1 MFAPIV
7 AICIIGGDCTLLER
21 SDKMTYKT
29 HEECTVATTEGIK
42 KISDYLLAKGVIAAV
57 GFKCEENKDS
67 V

>member
-7 AICIIGGDCTLLER
+7 AVCILGGDCQLLER
-21 SDKMTYKT
+21 SDGMKYKT
-29 HEECTVATTEGIK
+29 HEECVAATTQDIK
-42 KISDYLLAKGVIAAV
+42 QISDYLLAKGVIATV

>member
-7 AICIIGGDCTLLER
+7 AICVIGGDCTLLER
-21 SDKMTYKT
+21 SEKMTYKT
-29 HEECTVATTEGIK
+29 HEECVVETTKDIK
-42 KISDYLLAKGVIAAV
+42 EISDYLLAKGVVATV